1 VFTFYL
7 DTFVPFLTGGD
18 MTNRRV
24 VVTGTGAVSALGQN
38 TAELWSALLA
48 GRSGIRRLQRLI
60 DAGLPITTGGEVTAI
75 PYDICHRDKEMAQR
89 AINEALKPSQFD
101 LKTIGF
107 VWSTGLDIFQ
117 AQDGN
122 LILHRAGSCFSSLAA
137 PFGRPKLM
145 IATAC
150 ASGTQAIGEAYWLI
164 KKGRI
169 DACIAGG
176 SSVILTLFYVI
187 GFSALQVLSKDIE
200 GDDPTTSCRPFDKR
214 RRGFTL
220 AEGAGALLV
229 ESLQSAKRRNAT
241 ILAEIIGFGVSQDA
255 YDLNSP
261 PDDGAGA
268 CLCLKRTLED
278 GGLKATEIDAIN
290 AHGTGTRVGDRAEAA
305 AIRATFSKT
314 WTSTPVSS
322 IKGAIG
328 HAMSAA
334 GALEAIVALK
344 TCSSGIVPPTVNLE
358 VPDKE
363 CELDH
368 VIGRFRETDAKT
380 VLSTSFGMGGQNCAL
395 IFRRMSD

>member
-1 VFTFYL
+1 
-7 DTFVPFLTGGD
+7 

-38 TAELWSALLA
+38 TEELWSALLA
-48 GRSGIRRLQRLI
+48 GKSGIRRLQRLV

-75 PYDICHRDKEMAQR
+75 PYDTCNRDRKMAQR
-89 AINEALKPSQFD
+89 AINEALKNSQFN
-101 LKTIGF
+101 LKTLGF
-107 VWSTGLDIFQ
+107 IWSTGLDIFQ
-117 AQDGN
+117 EQNGN
-122 LILHRAGSCFSSLAA
+122 LILHRAGSCFSSLATQ
-137 PFGRPKLM
+137 FGKPNLM

-176 SSVILTLFYVI
+176 SSVILTPFYVI
-187 GFSALQVLSKDIE
+187 GFSPLQVLSKDIE
-200 GDDPTTSCRPFDKR
+200 GDDPTKSCRPFDKR

-220 AEGAGALLV
+220 ADGAGALLV

-261 PDDGAGA
+261 PNDGAGA
-268 CLCLKRTLED
+268 CLCIKRTLED
-278 GGLKATEIDAIN
+278 ASLKTTEIDAIN
-290 AHGTGTRVGDRAEAA
+290 AHGTGTLVGDRAEAA
-305 AIRATFSKT
+305 AIRSTFGKT

-328 HAMSAA
+328 HAMSSA
-334 GALEAIVALK
+334 GALEAIVTLK
-344 TCSSGIVPPTVNLE
+344 TCSTGIVPPTINLE

-368 VIGRFRETDAKT
+368 VIGRYREADAET
-380 VLSTSFGMGGQNCAL
+380 VLSTSFGMGGQNCAI
-395 IFRRMSD
+395 IFRRIFD